1 MIRAAFALLLVASYA
16 PLSAQSA
23 PDAAQR
29 AAREILAE
37 MIGINTSL
45 DRGDVTPLAEKLAAR
60 FRGAG
65 VA

>member
-1 MIRAAFALLLVASYA
+1 MTRAAVTLLMLAIGA
-16 PLSAQSA
+16 PLGAQSGS
-23 PDAAQR
+23 DASQR
-29 AAREILAE
+29 EAREILVE

-45 DRGDVTPLAEKLAAR
+45 DRGDVTSLAEKLAAR